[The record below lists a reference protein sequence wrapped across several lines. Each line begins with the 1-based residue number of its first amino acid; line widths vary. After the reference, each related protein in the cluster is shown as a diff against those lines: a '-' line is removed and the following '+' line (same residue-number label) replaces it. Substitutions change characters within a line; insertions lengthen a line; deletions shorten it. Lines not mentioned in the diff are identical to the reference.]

1 MSGILQLA
9 VGLIFIYSLM
19 AILVTQ
25 VNTMITR
32 YFNLRAKNLRDSIQS
47 LITDRRLLAEML
59 SHPLI
64 KMVDPE
70 KSGLLS
76 LEVRDNSEATEII
89 DKSKLNRVDYI
100 APATFVESLVGLLM
114 VRAEGA
120 IQDILGLLPD
130 GELRRSVELQMRT
143 IIAAPSDD
151 KIDALGQTLSGA
163 VLDEKQRK
171 DADAFYRM
179 IDHSFS
185 GIRTRSADLMPL
197 LIGVETINI
206 PVFRE
211 ALRMVIFTANDA
223 AEAVRKL
230 EAWFDDGMNR
240 ASSLFRDRLQR
251 YSLIGAFA
259 LVLLLNVDT
268 LAMVRSFWI
277 DPSLREA
284 VAVAAEDFIQTVPD
298 EPAEE
303 TAAPTPAPSVLDPNA
318 TPVPPEAVTDEAAVE
333 EFEQSVEDVRAT
345 VDQLLRLNVPIGWTW
360 QPADCT
366 SDADDQIRL
375 CESANNLWNFFDT
388 TNPDL
393 FTLWLG
399 KIVGLVVSA
408 IAAAQG
414 APFWFDLLRKLT
426 SR

>member
-9 VGLIFIYSLM
+9 VGLIFVYSLM

-47 LITDRRLLAEML
+47 LITDRRLLAEVL
-59 SHPLI
+59 THPLI
-64 KMVDPE
+64 KMVDAE
-70 KSGLLS
+70 KGGQLS
-76 LEVRDNSEATEII
+76 LEVRDNSDATAII
-89 DKSKLNRVDYI
+89 DKAKLNRVDYI

-120 IQDILGLLPD
+120 IQDILELLSD

-151 KIDALGQTLSGA
+151 KIDALGQTLAGA

-171 DADAFYRM
+171 DADKFYH
-179 IDHSFS
+179 IVDKSFS

-197 LIGVETINI
+197 LMGVETINLPI
-206 PVFRE
+206 LRE

-240 ASSLFRDRLQR
+240 ASSLFRERLQR

-259 LVLLLNVDT
+259 LVVLLNVDT

-298 EPAEE
+298 EDEQA
-303 TAAPTPAPSVLDPNA
+303 AAPTPTPSVLDPNA
-318 TPVPPEAVTDEAAVE
+318 TPVPPEAATDEAAVE

-366 SDADDQIRL
+366 STADDQIRL